1 MEKLYGGGSL
11 VAKWV
16 LVAACRVF
24 FCGVAIL

>member
-16 LVAACRVF
+16 LVAACSVF
-24 FCGVAIL
+24 FCGMAIL